1 LSFTVRGVRIPQAKG
16 KAMRPR
22 RHLVT
27 TGAAVSCFSIALSLG
42 VGASASTLAQRH
54 SAKAKGA
61 IANPYPSSLRGSF
74 AFYSG
79 GDTNVASLWQNI
91 LIPAFHNAYP
101 HININYVLSV
111 HGTNDVTTLARVA
124 TAVKDKIPSGFALL
138 ESATNAVEVAARS
151 NLFIPVTLKNI
162 PDSVNV
168 PKSTMQVVKY
178 DAVPYR
184 GSKVVLAYNSTTVS
198 NPPKT
203 IAQLISW
210 IEANPGKFAYCNP
223 SGGGSGQYFVE
234 DVLNQYLSASQISTL
249 AFNQDTSIE
258 ASWTKGMAQLHTL
271 NSLVYGGGTY
281 PAGNT
286 QVLSLMESG
295 AVQMATVWSDQ
306 STAALRAGQLPST
319 TKLTD
324 ITPAFA
330 GSPVYLGVPR
340 YTPKNQVRLVDA
352 FLNFILSVPQQAKVV
367 KVLAGFPAIN
377 VSIMTKSVK
386 TAFSSLGENESL
398 PYAAAVVSD
407 MERIWQQDV
416 P

>member
-1 LSFTVRGVRIPQAKG
+1 
-16 KAMRPR
+16 MNPR
-22 RHLVT
+22 RRLLS
-27 TGAAVSCFSIALSLG
+27 TGAALSCVSIALSLG
-42 VGASASTLAQRH
+42 VGASASTVAQRH
-54 SAKAKGA
+54 NSVAKPA
-61 IANPYPSSLRGSF
+61 IANPYPSSLRGTF

-79 GDTNVASLWQNI
+79 ADTNVENLWQNV

-101 HININYVLSV
+101 HININYVFSV
-111 HGTNDVTTLARVA
+111 HGTNDVTTLDRVA
-124 TAVKDKIPSGFALL
+124 IAVKDKIPSGYGLL
-138 ESATNAVEVAARS
+138 ESATNAVELAAR
-151 NLFIPVTLKNI
+151 NHLFIPVTTKTI

-168 PKSTMQVVKY
+168 PKASLEVVKY
-178 DAVPYR
+178 DAIPYR
-184 GSKVVLAYNSTTVS
+184 GSKVVLAYNSTTIPS
-198 NPPKT
+198 PPKT
-203 IAQLISW
+203 IGALVSW

-223 SGGGSGQYFVE
+223 NGGGSGQYFVE
-234 DVLNQYLSASQISTL
+234 DVLNQFLSAAQQNTL
-249 AFNQDTSIE
+249 AFGQDSSAE
-258 ASWTKGMAQLHTL
+258 ASWSQGMAQLHKL
-271 NSLVYGGGTY
+271 NSYVYGGGTY

-306 STAALRAGQLPST
+306 STAALRSGQMPST
-319 TKLTD
+319 VKLTD
-324 ITPAFA
+324 VTPSFA

-377 VSIMTKSVK
+377 VNVMTKSVK
-386 TAFSSLGENESL
+386 TAFSALGNNESL

-407 MERIWQQDV
+407 MERVWQQQV